1 MKLCMGCMKQIEE
14 HLAACPYCGFNE
26 TALRQES
33 YYLDPGTVIGGK
45 YIVGR
50 VMSYGGHTVSY
61 LGLDAEAGRKVVV
74 KEYLPSDFSTRSEGE
89 KEVTIY
95 SGDAREQFVQGL
107 TNFLNEA
114 NRIQHLAEVD
124 GIARVYDCVA
134 ENDTGYVISEYVE
147 GKTLREI
154 LESGRKYTVEEARRF
169 ISQILAGLSKVH
181 PLDIVHC
188 DISPDSIMVAD
199 NGTIKLLDFGA
210 TRYVTTAN
218 SKSLAI
224 ILKQGYAPEEQY
236 RSQGVRGPWTDV
248 YALGAVMYRMITG
261 ITPQES
267 VERTLIDDLKEP
279 SKLGVKISQN
289 IENALMNALNVYQQ
303 DRTPSAEV
311 FLQELNSPEV
321 MRKKVRKRKNETGKF
336 PLWIKILVAVLLC
349 VVIVGG
355 LALHKMSV
363 KDVET
368 VVSTSE
374 KMIDLSGKT
383 MEAAK
388 EYANSLNKKHH
399 GWDIKVQENGTI
411 FDADPAK
418 DGTIA
423 IQTIPAETEFT
434 KPDKKLAGIL
444 EKGKKGA
451 ISATIACTLFSNKV
465 VSYEEIRDITNA
477 YALAKKLAIDTSDTS
492 KETRFCPEKKKNT
505 NYYDLAYLKPKYG
518 EPISF
523 EDIQDEQKAKELIEI
538 DGLEIHYYA
547 SDFFYWKK
555 MIDFKG
561 ENLYELEKYPLYQKG
576 NEKEVTEKK
585 KGKKQ
590 IKAKLEDSSLVDK
603 SYYTFENYK
612 PGYIWEQTVPK
623 GEKFDGSEQ
632 REEPLLKVV
641 GQQISFQGETGAAV
655 KNKVSWPNTKVMF
668 DKNGGS
674 MDQVVESVTVTD
686 QNGVKKH
693 FFKKDET
700 LVITIK
706 TKEEEVPTPVPQE
719 ERMTNNRSSS
729 KSSSEKDTQDAG
741 GLDLKQRP

>member
-1 MKLCMGCMKQIEE
+1 MGMKLCMGCMKQIEE
-14 HLAACPYCGFNE
+14 HLATCPYCGFNE

-61 LGLDAEAGRKVVV
+61 LGLDAEANRKVIV

-134 ENDTGYVISEYVE
+134 ENDTGYVVSEYVE

-154 LESGRKYTVEEARRF
+154 LESGKKYNVEEARRF
-169 ISQILAGLSKVH
+169 ISQILVGLSKAH
-181 PLDIVHC
+181 PLDVIHC

-199 NGTIKLLDFGA
+199 NGAIKLLDFGA

-236 RSQGVRGPWTDV
+236 RSQGIRGPWTDV

-267 VERTLIDDLKEP
+267 VERTLVDDLKEP
-279 SKLGVKISQN
+279 SKLGIQIPEN

-303 DRTPSAEV
+303 DRTSSAEV

-321 MRKKVRKRKNETGKF
+321 KRKKVKKQKNETGKF
-336 PLWIKILVAVLLC
+336 PLWTKILVAVLLC
-349 VVIVGG
+349 VVIAGG
-355 LALHKMSV
+355 IALYKMSA
-363 KDVET
+363 KDTVTVE
-368 VVSTSE
+368 STSE

-383 MEAAK
+383 IEEAK
-388 EYANSLNKKHH
+388 KYANSLNKKHR
-399 GWDIKVQENGTI
+399 GWDIRVQENGTI
-411 FDADPAK
+411 FDSDPGK
-418 DGTIA
+418 NGTIA
-423 IQTIPAETEFT
+423 VQTIPADTEFI
-434 KPDKKLAGIL
+434 KPNKELAEIL
-444 EKGKKGA
+444 KRNENGTVFA
-451 ISATIACTLFSNKV
+451 NIECTLFSNKV
-465 VSYEEIRDITNA
+465 VSYEEINGITNA
-477 YALAKKLAIDTSDTS
+477 YALAQKLAIDTSE
-492 KETRFCPEKKKNT
+492 ETCFCPEKKKNT
-505 NYYDLAYLKPKYG
+505 NYYDLAYLKTKDG
-518 EPISF
+518 KQISLK
-523 EDIQDEQKAKELIEI
+523 EIQDAPNGSIET

-547 SDFFYWKK
+547 SDFFYWEKLE
-555 MIDFKG
+555 DFEG
-561 ENLYELEKYPLYQKG
+561 KYLNKLGKFPLYQKI
-576 NEKEVTEKK
+576 NERQPDKTKR
-585 KGKKQ
+585 
-590 IKAKLEDSSLVDK
+590 KAKLKGSSLVDEG
-603 SYYTFENYK
+603 YYTFENYGA
-612 PGYIWEQTVPK
+612 GYIWKQTVPPGK
-623 GEKFDGSEQ
+623 KFDGSEK
-632 REEPLLKVV
+632 REEALLKVA
-641 GQQISFQGETGAAV
+641 GQQISFQGETGTAV

-668 DKNGGS
+668 DKNGGDS
-674 MDQVVESVTVTD
+674 DQVVESVTVTD
-686 QNGVKKH
+686 QNGVEKH
-693 FFKKDET
+693 FFKKDEA

-706 TKEEEVPTPVPQE
+706 TKEKEVATPVPRVPEQKPKTKNRTPSKPKE
-719 ERMTNNRSSS
+719 DGQNANGLNMDPNN
-729 KSSSEKDTQDAG
+729 K
-741 GLDLKQRP
+741 